1 MPADHAPSATKLCFD
16 ALQLSHLRR
25 ICSCQ
30 AAIPET
36 DDIPAESP
44 WNLNDWIVDFAN
56 GGTLGWT
63 ALNTQ
68 VDGFLSALDLVD
80 WDNALYV
87 CQHFSVPLALHYAH
101 TPPST

>member
-1 MPADHAPSATKLCFD
+1 MPADHPPSATQLCSD
-16 ALQLSHLRR
+16 ALQQSHLRPV
-25 ICSCQ
+25 CSCQ

-68 VDGFLSALDLVD
+68 VDGFLNALDLVD

-87 CQHFSVPLALHYAH
+87 SQHFSIPLTLRYARNA
-101 TPPST
+101 

>member
-1 MPADHAPSATKLCFD
+1 M
-16 ALQLSHLRR
+16 
-25 ICSCQ
+25 CSCQ

-36 DDIPAESP
+36 DDTPAESP
-44 WNLNDWIVDFAN
+44 WNLNDWVVDFAN

-68 VDGFLSALDLVD
+68 VDGFLNALDQVN

-87 CQHFSVPLALHYAH
+87 CYSIPARSLYTVYTRLPLCCVRTALQFSGVEC
-101 TPPST
+101 TGDG

>member
-1 MPADHAPSATKLCFD
+1 MPADHPPSATQLCSD
-16 ALQLSHLRR
+16 ALQQSHLRPV
-25 ICSCQ
+25 CSCQ

-68 VDGFLSALDLVD
+68 VDGFLNALDLVD

-87 CQHFSVPLALHYAH
+87 SQHSSIPLTLRYARNA
-101 TPPST
+101 